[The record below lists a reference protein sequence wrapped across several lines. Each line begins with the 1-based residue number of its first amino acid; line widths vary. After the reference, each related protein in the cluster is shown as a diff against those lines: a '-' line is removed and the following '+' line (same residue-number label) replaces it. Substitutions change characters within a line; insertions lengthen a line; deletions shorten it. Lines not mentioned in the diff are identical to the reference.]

1 MVSGKDLHLVLFVA
15 GEVLSAPRDGFGA
28 FVAAR
33 HGAVL
38 HERGVGNLEGT
49 RAVANCD
56 KIKVF
61 LAYARTVARTVEN
74 DGDFQ
79 VCVKGRGAYCLGW
92 RSNR

>member
-49 RAVANCD
+49 RAVANCEQ
-56 KIKVF
+56 
-61 LAYARTVARTVEN
+61 VEA
-74 DGDFQ
+74 FP
-79 VCVKGRGAYCLGW
+79 APA
-92 RSNR
+92 